1 MAAKNAQVI
10 WKGGLA
16 FDGSGDAG
24 FTVRLDSPQA
34 QGGPTG
40 ASPMELVLI
49 GLAGCTAMDVISIL
63 EKKRQKVTGFEVRAS
78 GVRADEHP
86 RVYTDITLEYVVRG
100 HGVDPKAVERA
111 IELSEGKYCSV
122 SGMLSKTAKI
132 TTTYRVE
139 EARMKRE
146 A

>member
-16 FDGSGDAG
+16 FDGSSDAG

-40 ASPMELVLI
+40 SSPMELVLI

-63 EKKRQKVTGFEVRAS
+63 EKKRQNVTGFEVRAS
-78 GVRADEHP
+78 GLRADEHP

-139 EARMKRE
+139 EAE
-146 A
+146 

>member
-24 FTVRLDSPQA
+24 HVVRLDSPQA
-34 QGGPTG
+34 EGGPTG
-40 ASPMELVLI
+40 PSPMELVLI

-63 EKKRQKVTGFEVRAS
+63 EKKRQKVTGFEVHAS
-78 GVRADEHP
+78 GVRAEEHP

-100 HGVDPKAVERA
+100 RGVDPQAVERA

-132 TTTYRVE
+132 TTTFRVE
-139 EARMKRE
+139 EAQD
-146 A
+146 